1 MTDRKLLILGIG
13 NVALKYLEQAL
24 APYGL
29 QPVVFGDR
37 QGRPAD
43 VWDNLPLSR
52 FHHVALEYGAV
63 ERYLQQHTG
72 LAESICAVTTLFDEL
87 FPLVEAVATAHGWDY
102 PGAALAR
109 LSDKAVV
116 AQLAGELSPQSHAFT
131 ACDPEALMD
140 VLAAPGRDWVVKPAC
155 GSGGEAVGHITGG
168 IGAVGKIR
176 VHLARHFHLNADRW
190 ILQQRLEG
198 VLVSFEGYLQGGRLT
213 PVGLSR
219 RSRIGLTEVANRF
232 PADASLAPEQLA
244 QGWAALA
251 QLFERSGCR
260 DGWFHCEC
268 IAGPAGLHLVDA
280 NAGRIGGAT
289 VLEQVALACDVMPA
303 ELLAHVLLLPL
314 AHFYPALP
322 RWSTPFKGT
331 LGVWYGLPEAA
342 ILSGVEVACPSAR
355 HTRFA
360 ADGAAVPAIGTSDY
374 AWVGMLSGQE
384 AEVLASL
391 ATLRL
396 HTDRGLALPA
406 YSLD

>member
-1 MTDRKLLILGIG
+1 MTNRKILILGIG

-24 APYGL
+24 LPYGL
-29 QPVVFGDR
+29 EPVVFGER
-37 QGRPAD
+37 RARPAE
-43 VWDNLPLSR
+43 VWSHVAPSR
-52 FHHVALEYGAV
+52 FHDVPLERAAI
-63 ERYLQQHTG
+63 ERYLGQHRR
-72 LAESICAVTTLFDEL
+72 LAASICAVTTLFDEV
-87 FPLVEAVATAHGWDY
+87 FPLVQAVAVAHGWDY
-102 PGAALAR
+102 PGEALAQ
-109 LSDKAVV
+109 LSDKGAV
-116 AQLAGELSPQSHAFT
+116 AELAGELSPPSHPFT
-131 ACDPEALMD
+131 AGDPEALSQ
-140 VLAAPGRDWVVKPAC
+140 VLARAGHDWVVKPAC

-168 IGAVGKIR
+168 EGAVGRIR
-176 VHLARHFHLNADRW
+176 VHLARHFHLNVERW
-190 ILQQRLEG
+190 VLQRRLEG
-198 VLVSFEGYLQGGRLT
+198 VLVSFEGYLQGGMLH

-232 PADASLAPEQLA
+232 PADDSLGPEQLTA
-244 QGWAALA
+244 GWAGLSAL
-251 QLFERSGCR
+251 FKRSGWR

-268 IAGPAGLHLVDA
+268 ITGPAGLYLVDV

-322 RWSTPFKGT
+322 RGGETLTPT

-342 ILSGVEVACPSAR
+342 VLNGVEVTSSAAR

-374 AWVGMLSGQE
+374 AWVGMFSGRE
-384 AEVLASL
+384 ADVMAGL

-396 HTDRGLALPA
+396 FTDRGPAVPA

>member
-37 QGRPAD
+37 QARPAE

-52 FHHVALEYGAV
+52 FHDVPLEYGAV
-63 ERYLQQHTG
+63 ERYLQRHTA
-72 LAESICAVTTLFDEL
+72 LAQSICAVTTLFDEL
-87 FPLVEAVATAHGWDY
+87 FPLVEAVAMANGWDH

-109 LSDKAVV
+109 LSDKGVV
-116 AQLAGELSPQSHAFT
+116 AELASEFSPQSHPFT
-131 ACDPEALMD
+131 AADPEALADM
-140 VLAAPGRDWVVKPAC
+140 LSTPGGDWVVKPAC

-168 IGAVGKIR
+168 AGAVGKVR
-176 VHLARHFHLNADRW
+176 VHLARHFHLNAEHW

-198 VLVSFEGYLQGGRLT
+198 VLVSFEGYLQGGRLN

-232 PADASLAPEQLA
+232 PANASLPPEQLA
-244 QGWAALA
+244 RGWACLT
-251 QLFERSGCR
+251 QLFERSGWQN
-260 DGWFHCEC
+260 GWFHCEC

-289 VLEQVALACDVMPA
+289 VLEQVALACNVMPA

-322 RWSTPFKGT
+322 RLNKPLKTT

-342 ILSGVEVACPSAR
+342 VLSGIELDCHLAR

-360 ADGAAVPAIGTSDY
+360 ADGAAVPAVGSSDY

-384 AEVLASL
+384 PEVLASL

-396 HTDRGLALPA
+396 HTNRGPALPA